1 MYEKVKEICYY
12 HFHNSGGFV
21 FFFWASY
28 MIFGTYSEGTRAG
41 VLDKFSK
48 KGFLFKTWE
57 GELRVGTEDRINPQR
72 FAFSVNENERE
83 IIRSLQDYNGKQVKL
98 YYREKFWV
106 FPWQGESKYFI
117 YKVELVK

>member
-1 MYEKVKEICYY
+1 
-12 HFHNSGGFV
+12 
-21 FFFWASY
+21 